1 MNNITLFDDEKILI
15 LKLIRNKV
23 ASGDSIE
30 MINAYLKLYEKI
42 DGKKLP

>member
-1 MNNITLFDDEKILI
+1 MKQMTLFDDEKILI

-30 MINAYLKLYEKI
+30 MINAYLRLYEKI
-42 DGKKLP
+42 DGKKIA